1 MKLDKNINIA
11 VIGLGYVGLPLA
23 VLFSKKYK
31 VIGFDINS
39 NRVKQLNNY
48 NDKTNEISSI
58 NLNSALENNSLTLTS
73 KIDQIKECNVYIV
86 TVPTPI
92 TKEKEPDLSFLEMAS
107 KQIGGIL
114 SKKDVVVYESTV
126 YPGCT
131 EEFCIPILE
140 KYSSLNL
147 NKDFYCGYSPERINP
162 GDKINTIEKIIKV
175 TSGSNKECAI
185 FIDNLYSSVITA
197 GTHLASS
204 IRVAEASKAIENAQ
218 RDLNI
223 SFVNEL
229 AIIFNLMDIDT
240 SEVLEAASTKWN
252 FLKFKPGLVGGHCI
266 SVDPYYLMY
275 KSLKLG
281 YKPKVL
287 LSGREV
293 NEKMG
298 KFIAEDIIDYL
309 KLRNVFSKDIHI
321 LILGVTYKEN
331 SRDLRNTR
339 VPDIYNSLDKQFSN
353 IDVYDPHADHDECFN
368 NLNIKIVKDLNQYD
382 LIILA
387 VSHNEFK
394 EIDFSKLKKNDKSII
409 YDIKS
414 FLDKDIVD
422 KRL

>member
-1 MKLDKNINIA
+1 MKLNKNINIA
-11 VIGLGYVGLPLA
+11 IIGLGYVGLPLA
-23 VLFSKKYK
+23 ILFSKKYK
-31 VIGFDINS
+31 VIGFDIDS
-39 NRVKQLNNY
+39 SRIDDLNKN
-48 NDKTNEISSI
+48 NDKTNEISSNELKNALAN
-58 NLNSALENNSLTLTS
+58 NLDLTFE
-73 KIDQIKECNVYIV
+73 IKNIANCNIFII

-92 TKEKEPDLSFLEMAS
+92 TKSKTPDLSFLEIAS
-107 KQIGGIL
+107 EQVGKIL
-114 SKKDVVVYESTV
+114 NKKDIVIYESTV

-140 KYSSLNL
+140 RYSSLSV
-147 NKDFYCGYSPERINP
+147 NKDFFVGYSPERINP

-175 TSGSNKECAI
+175 TSGSNKESSV
-185 FIDNLYSSVITA
+185 FIDKLYSSVITA

-204 IRVAEASKAIENAQ
+204 IKIAEASKAIENAQ

-229 AIIFNLMDIDT
+229 AIIFNLMKIDT
-240 SEVLEAASTKWN
+240 NEVLDAASTKWN

-281 YKPKVL
+281 YNPKVL

-298 KFIAEDIIDYL
+298 KFIAGDIIDYL
-309 KLRNVFSKDIHI
+309 KLRNKLSKDIQI
-321 LILGVTYKEN
+321 LILGITYKEN
-331 SRDLRNTR
+331 SRDIRNTR
-339 VPDIYNSLDKQFSN
+339 VPDIYHSLNKQFQN
-353 IDVYDPHADHDECFN
+353 IDVYDPHADYDECSN
-368 NLNIKIVKDLNQYD
+368 NLNIKIVKNLKQYD

-387 VSHNEFK
+387 VSHKEFR
-394 EIDFSKLKKNDKSII
+394 EIDFSKLKKNEQSII

-414 FLDKDIVD
+414 FLDKDIAD

>member
-1 MKLDKNINIA
+1 MKLNKNINIA

-23 VLFSKKYK
+23 ILFSKKYK
-31 VIGFDINS
+31 VMGFDIDSSRIND
-39 NRVKQLNNY
+39 LNKN
-48 NDKTNEISSI
+48 NDKTNEISSNELKNALAN
-58 NLNSALENNSLTLTS
+58 NLDLTFE
-73 KIDQIKECNVYIV
+73 IKNIANCNIYII

-92 TKEKEPDLSFLEMAS
+92 TKSKTPDLSFLEIAS
-107 KQIGGIL
+107 EQVGKIL
-114 SKKDVVVYESTV
+114 NKKDIVIYESTV

-140 KYSSLNL
+140 SYSSLKV
-147 NKDFYCGYSPERINP
+147 NKDFFVGYSPERINP

-175 TSGSNKECAI
+175 TSGSNKESSV
-185 FIDNLYSSVITA
+185 FIDKLYSSVITA

-204 IRVAEASKAIENAQ
+204 IKIAEASKAIENAQ

-229 AIIFNLMDIDT
+229 AIIFNLMKIDT
-240 SEVLEAASTKWN
+240 NEVLDAASTKWN

-281 YKPKVL
+281 YNPKVL

-298 KFIAEDIIDYL
+298 KFIAGDIIDFL
-309 KLRNVFSKDIHI
+309 KLKNKFSKDIQI
-321 LILGVTYKEN
+321 LILGITYKEN
-331 SRDLRNTR
+331 SRDIRNTR
-339 VPDIYNSLDKQFSN
+339 VPDIYHSLNKQFSN
-353 IDVYDPHADHDECFN
+353 IDVYDPHADYNECSS
-368 NLNIKIVKDLNQYD
+368 NLNIKIVKNLKQYD

-387 VSHNEFK
+387 VSHREFK

>member
-1 MKLDKNINIA
+1 MKLNKNINIA
-11 VIGLGYVGLPLA
+11 IIGLGYVGLPLA
-23 VLFSKKYK
+23 ILFSKKYK
-31 VIGFDINS
+31 VIGFDIDS
-39 NRVKQLNNY
+39 SRIDDLNKN
-48 NDKTNEISSI
+48 NDKTNEISSNELKNALAN
-58 NLNSALENNSLTLTS
+58 NLDLTFE
-73 KIDQIKECNVYIV
+73 IKNIANCNIFII

-92 TKEKEPDLSFLEMAS
+92 TKSKTPDLSFLEIAS
-107 KQIGGIL
+107 EQVGKIL
-114 SKKDVVVYESTV
+114 NKKDIVIYESTV

-140 KYSSLNL
+140 RYSSLSV
-147 NKDFYCGYSPERINP
+147 NKDFFVGYSPERINP

-175 TSGSNKECAI
+175 TSGSNKESSV
-185 FIDNLYSSVITA
+185 FIDKLYSSVITA

-204 IRVAEASKAIENAQ
+204 IKIAEASKAIENAQ

-229 AIIFNLMDIDT
+229 AIIFNLMKIDT
-240 SEVLEAASTKWN
+240 NEVLDAASTKWN

-281 YKPKVL
+281 YNPKVL

-298 KFIAEDIIDYL
+298 KFIAGDIIDYL
-309 KLRNVFSKDIHI
+309 KLRNKLSKDIQI
-321 LILGVTYKEN
+321 LILGITYKEN
-331 SRDLRNTR
+331 SRDIRNTR
-339 VPDIYNSLDKQFSN
+339 VPDIYHSLNKQFQN
-353 IDVYDPHADHDECFN
+353 IDVYDPHADYDECSN
-368 NLNIKIVKDLNQYD
+368 NLNIKIVKNLKQYD

-387 VSHNEFK
+387 VSHKEFR
-394 EIDFSKLKKNDKSII
+394 EIDFSKLKKNEQSII